1 MTQTQ
6 IQTFPEFLERCLYR
20 AGAWMSQTCWR
31 LGTQTEFSA
40 TWKSQAGVEGQ
51 VLECG
56 WALNKSMHNMRS
68 GGSFILLLMNAGDDC
83 EKPPRVLM
91 VSRIQ
96 WGVRVCR
103 EKMQKKLKR
112 ATLWPPRYNISITT
126 SLTLFTKF
134 FFMRNLKM
142 LPTIQGDI

>member
-1 MTQTQ
+1 
-6 IQTFPEFLERCLYR
+6 
-20 AGAWMSQTCWR
+20 
-31 LGTQTEFSA
+31 
-40 TWKSQAGVEGQ
+40 
-51 VLECG
+51 
-56 WALNKSMHNMRS
+56 MRS

-112 ATLWPPRYNISITT
+112 ATL
-126 SLTLFTKF
+126 
-134 FFMRNLKM
+134 
-142 LPTIQGDI
+142 